1 MSHRIRG
8 NETLILRM
16 RYVVGIVLFLG
27 LSMGARADSFTFI
40 YVNSGYGASPQN
52 TWEASGVLSAISNG
66 ASPSCAYYLCWT
78 VTDMT
83 GQVNGTP
90 INFSASSDSQ
100 IASEIPGF
108 PNDLIAT
115 GLYFA
120 GSDGLT
126 WDLVHLE
133 YATPPG
139 GQTALAHPGGAPGA
153 FGDLTIT
160 PIPEPSVFVLL
171 IAGMLFVGLMVNR
184 GVQS

>member
-8 NETLILRM
+8 SEPLISQLR
-16 RYVVGIVLFLG
+16 YIVGIALFL
-27 LSMGARADSFTFI
+27 SFSVGARADSFAFT
-40 YVNSGYGASPQN
+40 YVNSGYGSSPQN
-52 TWEASGVLSAISNG
+52 TWETSGVLTAATSG
-66 ASPSCAYYLCWT
+66 QSPSCAYYLCWT

-90 INFSASSDSQ
+90 IVFSASSNSQ

-108 PNDLIAT
+108 PYDYIAT
-115 GLYFA
+115 GLYFST
-120 GSDGLT
+120 SDGQT

-139 GQTALAHPGGAPGA
+139 GQTALAHPGGTPGA
-153 FGDLTIT
+153 FGDLTFT

-171 IAGMLFVGLMVNR
+171 MAGILFVGLMVIR
-184 GVQS
+184 GVRS